1 MSWFNL
7 TEDERRE
14 VRDNPNVQ
22 AYVEELRVQ
31 ITMAKDEVVS
41 AMLDEQESA
50 ANHARRMAGR
60 VDGIE
65 MAIKIMERDR

>member
-1 MSWFNL
+1 MSWFAL

-22 AYVEELRVQ
+22 AFVEELRVQ
-31 ITMAKDEVVS
+31 ISMAKDEVVS
-41 AMLDEQESA
+41 SMLDEAESA

-60 VDGIE
+60 IDGIE
-65 MAIKIMERDR
+65 TAIKILERDA

>member
-14 VRDNPNVQ
+14 VRDNPSVQ

-65 MAIKIMERDR
+65 MAIKILERDR

>member
-14 VRDNPNVQ
+14 VRENPNVQ

-31 ITMAKDEVVS
+31 IGMAKDEVVS

-65 MAIKIMERDR
+65 MAIKILERDR